1 MSTYKRSDT
10 IVSAIL
16 SMIATLFLVTT
27 IADIPFLENL
37 IVFFVINSLVVMLV
51 IFVLVNEMR
60 TKNGKVFDV
69 ILGLLVILCLPI
81 AVGMLIFPNLEE
93 KFYFGYAV
101 FIIFI
106 FFTTIIFKSNDNEKD
121 TIDKPK
127 KVNKPRIKKIKS
139 KIDLA

>member
-16 SMIATLFLVTT
+16 SMLATLFLVTT

-37 IVFFVINSLVVMLV
+37 IVFILINSLVALLV

-69 ILGLLVILCLPI
+69 VLGLIVILCLPI

-93 KFYFGYAV
+93 KFYFGYGV

-106 FFTTIIFKSNDNEKD
+106 FLTTIIFKSNENEKD
-121 TIDKPK
+121 NTEKPT
-127 KVNKPRIKKIKS
+127 KVYKPRIRKIKS